1 MDTLYNAMSDEEIE
15 GYEESVA
22 SEDEGGREAETT
34 GSTPKDLGVQL
45 SEMFL
50 KEREVLSHLLTALED
65 FDFQLRWGIV
75 RLFHLLLENAQKKV
89 QDIVLT
95 SPTAV
100 SKIIDLLSDPREV
113 IRNEAIILLIF
124 LAHHNSSIQK
134 ILAFE
139 GVFDKLLQIIES
151 EGFSDGLIV
160 VEDCVRLIHELLQD
174 NVSNL
179 NFFLEGGFT
188 VHISKFFNFS
198 CGQDIT
204 WGSQKVNNVI
214 EMLKLVKVL
223 AGPYNPQQTTSS
235 FQKALFKHGVLNKI
249 AVIVVSS
256 GLPPKVLSESVVC
269 VGNIIANNRTNQNF
283 FENVMTL
290 QSPPKPIL
298 LSLLISMVNEKQ
310 QLPLRTAVLYCFHSY
325 LLGNSDKQ
333 ADIVNTLLPSKVD
346 VTNVT
351 SGQLLC
357 RGLFS
362 RDSVSNWL
370 CSVALSY
377 ALNDTLREKLLRV
390 QLATSIGHAPVT
402 LIQHAVSVL
411 TNNDSS
417 AQTKIGIMILLCNW
431 LHNCPAA
438 VTALLKISS
447 TMSFFISQLCDA
459 SVYSKDGDNL
469 SRGLAAFL
477 LGICLVYN
485 EDDKSVCE
493 FDRKGILHII
503 EKRMGLE
510 MYKKNIC
517 LVSMSE
523 SFNKNSQKVF
533 MDIASSENLLLE
545 FEIVGLFKTLESKIL
560 EALVGRTSE
569 NDQQIEKL
577 RSEISGYKEALKKQ
591 DDAIKSKDD
600 FTNELTQRLEALTNE
615 NEGLKYQINV
625 ISTATPVVQSSVPQ
639 LQQVTGVHGVSFYGN
654 PNAAPVGYNTEYMN
668 GYYPQVADM
677 ASGNHITNTPALSSC
692 NELAKT
698 SQVTEPSEQQIWESD
713 VYKSLLEEKQKLTAQ
728 VSQLFDEMNKLD
740 KRNLELTSQTTSL
753 NEQIATLS
761 VEGEKAKWYDMQYP
775 VLQQQYE
782 QIYNKF
788 CDLQSSFT
796 QHFDPE
802 QKLQQLQNRLNECE
816 NANGQWAQENEYLKV
831 QLSSEAQRANEIATN
846 ADALTAQV
854 EDLHARISSLQAEK
868 NSTENTPSEPCANGY
883 KDYPI
888 PNNQTS
894 VGELSLNI
902 EALQINTT
910 DSSCTSAQLAS
921 ELTKYKTQNESLMQ
935 ELSDL
940 KSEQDDLLVL
950 LADQDS
956 KLKVMKKKLKD
967 FGESVGSDFS
977 DYDINGSEEDGYNDE
992 QFNGNLKNDKYSLH
1006 QTDSSSSSSEG

>member
-1 MDTLYNAMSDEEIE
+1 MSDEEIE
-15 GYEESVA
+15 GYEESVT
-22 SEDEGGREAETT
+22 SEDEGGRESEKSA
-34 GSTPKDLGVQL
+34 STPKDLGVQL

-50 KEREVLSHLLTALED
+50 KERDVLSHLLTALED
-65 FDFQLRWGIV
+65 FDFQLRWAIV
-75 RLFHLLLENAQKKV
+75 RLFHLLLENAQSKV

-134 ILAFE
+134 IIAFE
-139 GVFDKLLQIIES
+139 GVFEKLLQIIES

-160 VEDCVRLIHELLQD
+160 VEDCIRLIHELLQE

-188 VHISKFFNFS
+188 LHISKFFNFS
-198 CGQDIT
+198 CGQDIS
-204 WGSQKVNNVI
+204 WGSQKINNVI

-223 AGPYNPQQTTSS
+223 SGPYNPQQTTSS

-249 AVIVVSS
+249 AVIVVSP

-298 LSLLISMVNEKQ
+298 LSLLMSMVNEKQ

-325 LLGNSDKQ
+325 LLGNRDKQ

-346 VTNVT
+346 VSNVT

-377 ALNDTLREKLLRV
+377 ALNDTLKEKLLRV

-431 LHNCPAA
+431 LHNCPPA
-438 VTALLKISS
+438 VTALLKIQSA
-447 TMSFFISQLCDA
+447 MSFFISQLCDA
-459 SVYSKDGDNL
+459 SVYPKDADNI

-485 EDDKSVCE
+485 EDDKSLCE
-493 FDRKGILHII
+493 FDRKGISHII

-510 MYKKNIC
+510 MYKKNMGF
-517 LVSMSE
+517 VSMSE
-523 SFNKNSQKVF
+523 NFNKNSQKVY
-533 MDIASSENLLLE
+533 MDIVSSESLLLE
-545 FEIVGLFKTLESKIL
+545 FEIVSLFKTLESKIM

-569 NDQQIEKL
+569 NDQQMEKL
-577 RSEISGYKEALKKQ
+577 RSEISCYKDALKKQ
-591 DDAIKSKDD
+591 DEAVKSKDD
-600 FTNELTQRLEALTNE
+600 YIAELTQRLETLTAENE
-615 NEGLKYQINV
+615 NLKYQINV
-625 ISTATPVVQSSVPQ
+625 ISTATPVIQSSVTQ
-639 LQQVTGVHGVSFYGN
+639 VQQGVPFYGN
-654 PNAAPVGYNTEYMN
+654 PNGTTVGYGNEYNMN
-668 GYYPQVADM
+668 GYYSHVSEMSSA
-677 ASGNHITNTPALSSC
+677 NHIESTPAYVISNSTSNLTQEAVCPTEDEIKSS
-692 NELAKT
+692 AA
-698 SQVTEPSEQQIWESD
+698 
-713 VYKSLLEEKQKLTAQ
+713 YASLLQEKQNLTAQ
-728 VSQLFDEMNKLD
+728 VSQLTDEANKLND
-740 KRNLELTSQTTSL
+740 RNGELVSQTTAL
-753 NEQIATLS
+753 NEQVVALS
-761 VEGEKAKWYDMQYP
+761 MEGEKAKWYDMQYP

-782 QIYNKF
+782 QVYNKF
-788 CDLQSSFT
+788 CELQASFT
-796 QHFDPE
+796 QQFDPE
-802 QKLQQLQNRLNECE
+802 QKLLEVQNRLNECE
-816 NANGQWAQENEYLKV
+816 TANSQWAQQNEYLKV
-831 QLSSEAQRANEIATN
+831 QLAAETQRANEIATN
-846 ADALTAQV
+846 AESLKAQV
-854 EDLHARISSLQAEK
+854 EDLHARISSLQNDENISTAAEK
-868 NSTENTPSEPCANGY
+868 VTSDPCANGFN
-883 KDYPI
+883 DHQ
-888 PNNQTS
+888 NFGDLFSNLES
-894 VGELSLNI
+894 
-902 EALQINTT
+902 LQINAS
-910 DSSCTSAQLAS
+910 DPMHLVS
-921 ELTKYKTQNESLMQ
+921 ELSKYKTMSENLKL
-935 ELSDL
+935 ELANL

-950 LADQDS
+950 LADQDT
-956 KLKVMKKKLKD
+956 KLKVMRRRLRE
-967 FGESVGSDFS
+967 FGENVGSDFS
-977 DYDINGSEEDGYNDE
+977 DYDVEASEEDGSDEE
-992 QFNGNLKNDKYSLH
+992 QFNNSNSKGNNNNKYDLNR
-1006 QTDSSSSSSEG
+1006 TDTSSSSSES